1 MSTAPNTSY
10 KSFEYRFLE
19 AFQPTQ
25 YNVAESDIDQYFDTP
40 TISTG
45 FDISQS
51 QTEFIRNW
59 WKANSLE
66 FTCMAQVAQD
76 HLAIPAAEFA
86 NLFEIREFRRIE
98 SPIDS
103 KPENQGSNSIRF
115 VEIREL
121 RTVRKFVRSESD
133 EEQPTKKRRKFED
146 SDKESDNDED
156 EEEDDSASERSHA
169 DSLADVYYEFKEL
182 REERKRELARERQDI
197 LDIIQ
202 SESEIENKVNQAYRS
217 SMDAPKEDNLTSMP
231 SLHATRYII
240 HCRDQYRYFYNGL
253 GPGYVE
259 FYHLSL
265 EDDFGSNP
273 RPDFDPKRMY
283 GHIYINASNGVQFEP
298 FDPPQE
304 FSGSV
309 FIISPLPSGP
319 HDVRI
324 KFFSKDYIKM
334 SLPKEL
340 AFENKEPPADAPDV
354 FEYVGVRRDWEK

>member
-1 MSTAPNTSY
+1 MARGMVQNSPKNEDCPYPQWFFRVLGPYVLTDRSPY
-10 KSFEYRFLE
+10 GYEFDEDL
-19 AFQPTQ
+19 
-25 YNVAESDIDQYFDTP
+25 SDLA
-40 TISTG
+40 
-45 FDISQS
+45 
-51 QTEFIRNW
+51 TEG
-59 WKANSLE
+59 
-66 FTCMAQVAQD
+66 T
-76 HLAIPAAEFA
+76 
-86 NLFEIREFRRIE
+86 
-98 SPIDS
+98 
-103 KPENQGSNSIRF
+103 
-115 VEIREL
+115 
-121 RTVRKFVRSESD
+121 ESD

-146 SDKESDNDED
+146 SDKESDTDED

-182 REERKRELARERQDI
+182 REERKRELARERQSI
-197 LDIIQ
+197 LDMIQ

-217 SMDAPKEDNLTSMP
+217 SMDAPKEDNLISMP

-240 HCRDQYRYFYNGL
+240 HCRDQPRYFYNGL

-273 RPDFDPKRMY
+273 PPDFDPKRMY
-283 GHIYINASNGVQFEP
+283 GHIYISASNGVQFEP

-304 FSGSV
+304 FSGSD

-319 HDVRI
+319 HNVRI

-354 FEYVGVRRDWEK
+354 FEYVGVRRDWEKWKAERKRMREEAEKNRPPSPRDTWFERTHPMGY